1 MGKAPGNRKAMDEP
15 LWQYNRPQ
23 KEEETHEPIDM
34 RVSRKQLVLDYQIV
48 FGSQAGKRVLNDL
61 RNQCPLLLRKIVV
74 TKDMDPYRIFL
85 LEGRNDIVKHIY
97 YMIHADPHEER
108 ATHAQGE

>member
-1 MGKAPGNRKAMDEP
+1 MDEP

-34 RVSRKQLVLDYQIV
+34 RVSRKQLVLDYQAV
-48 FGSQAGKRVLNDL
+48 FASEQGKRVLNDL
-61 RNQCPLLLRKIVV
+61 RKRAALIVGSISTRGGVDVHALLIE
-74 TKDMDPYRIFL
+74 
-85 LEGRNDIVKHIY
+85 EGRADVVKHIY
-97 YMIHADPHEER
+97 RMIHADPHEER